1 MDLLDIISDLQ
12 KRQTYIDAV
21 SVEDTGER
29 RRNDDGYTACFDGDR
44 CMFARGAAAEVFT
57 ADHDVAGLDIFR
69 EGGVYI
75 HHAVLGQF
83 LRIEGIQ
90 VTGRNDD
97 VRVDVVAV
105 APNLSF

>member
-29 RRNDDGYTACFDGDR
+29 RCNDDGYTACFDGDR
-44 CMFARGAAAEVFT
+44 RMFARGAAAEVFA
-57 ADHDVAGLDIFR
+57 ADHDVAGLDILR

-75 HHAVLGQF
+75 HHAVLG
-83 LRIEGIQ
+83 
-90 VTGRNDD
+90 
-97 VRVDVVAV
+97 
-105 APNLSF
+105 